1 MKVAQALMQQDLAH
15 IAMSINSKTAKD
27 VERAINSDAPT
38 FDDFMALISPAA
50 APYLEVMA
58 HRAKA
63 LTRHRFGNT
72 MQLFVPLYLSNLC
85 ANECTYCGFTM
96 SNKIKRK
103 TLTKSEVLSEINA
116 IRDMGFSQVLLVTGE
131 HETKVGIEY
140 FEQTLRAIRDK
151 VSYLIMEVQPLKRSQ
166 YETLKHCGL
175 DAVLV
180 YQETYSPQ
188 HYASY
193 HTRGKKQDF
202 LWRLEATDRIGQ
214 AGIDKIGIGALLGL
228 GDWRVDSAMTAL
240 HGKLLQQHYWQSRVS
255 IAFPRLRSCEGN
267 STGGNVLTN
276 HKLPNE
282 KDLLQL
288 ICAHRLFNREAELSL
303 STRESAAFRDGVMS
317 LGITSMSAASQTQPG
332 GYSAPSKTLNQFDID
347 DNRSVS
353 DVVNALCSNGLEPVW
368 KDWMPFED
376 RQLNAYM
383 KI

>member
-15 IAMSINSKTAKD
+15 LAMSINSKTASD
-27 VERAINSDAPT
+27 VERALNANTLSL
-38 FDDFMALISPAA
+38 DDFMALISPAGSH
-50 APYLEVMA
+50 YLEAMA
-58 HRAKA
+58 GRAQA

-103 TLTKSEVLSEINA
+103 TLSISEVLTEIEA
-116 IRDMGFSQVLLVTGE
+116 IKDMGFSQVLLVTGE
-131 HETKVGIEY
+131 HETKVGMDY
-140 FEQTLRAIRDK
+140 FEQTLSAIRDK
-151 VSYLIMEVQPLKRSQ
+151 VSYLMMEVQPLKWEQ
-166 YETLKHCGL
+166 YQTLKHLGL

-188 HYASY
+188 QYANY

-202 LWRLEATDRIGQ
+202 LWRLEASDRIGK

-240 HGKLLQQHYWQSRVS
+240 HGKLIQQHYWQSRVS

-267 STGGNVLTN
+267 NTGGNALTN
-276 HKLPNE
+276 SKLPNE
-282 KDLLQL
+282 RDLLQL
-288 ICAHRLFNREAELSL
+288 ICAHRLFNPQAELSL
-303 STRESAAFRDGVMS
+303 STRESAAFRDGVMP

-332 GYSAPSKTLNQFDID
+332 GYSEPSQALNQFDID
-347 DNRSVS
+347 DSRSVPE
-353 DVVNALCSNGLEPVW
+353 VVNAIARKGLEPVW
-368 KDWMPFED
+368 KDWMPFES
-376 RQLNAYM
+376 RA
-383 KI
+383 

>member
-1 MKVAQALMQQDLAH
+1 MKVAQALIQQDLSHLAL
-15 IAMSINSKTAKD
+15 SINSKTDSD
-27 VERAINSDAPT
+27 VERALNANTLSL
-38 FDDFMALISPAA
+38 DDFMALISPAGV
-50 APYLEVMA
+50 PYLEAMA
-58 HRAKA
+58 SRAQA

-103 TLTKSEVLSEINA
+103 TLSISEVLTEIEA
-116 IRDMGFSQVLLVTGE
+116 INDMGFSQVLLVTGE
-131 HETKVGIEY
+131 HETKVGMDY
-140 FEQTLRAIRDK
+140 FERTLSAIRDK
-151 VSYLIMEVQPLKRSQ
+151 VSYLMMEVQPLKREQ
-166 YETLKHCGL
+166 YETLKYQGL

-202 LWRLEATDRIGQ
+202 LWRLEASDRIGQ

-240 HGKLLQQHYWQSRVS
+240 HGKLIQQHYWQSRVS

-267 STGGNVLTN
+267 ALTN
-276 HKLPNE
+276 SKLPNE
-282 KDLLQL
+282 RDLLQL
-288 ICAHRLFNREAELSL
+288 ICAHRLFNPQAELSL
-303 STRESAAFRDGVMS
+303 STRESAAFRDGVMP

-332 GYSAPSKTLNQFDID
+332 GYSEPSQALNQFDID
-347 DNRSVS
+347 DNRSVP
-353 DVVNALCSNGLEPVW
+353 DVVNAIAARGLEPVW
-368 KDWMPFED
+368 KDWMPFKA
-376 RQLNAYM
+376 RA
-383 KI
+383 

>member
-1 MKVAQALMQQDLAH
+1 MKVAQALIQQDLSHLAL
-15 IAMSINSKTAKD
+15 SINSKTDSD
-27 VERAINSDAPT
+27 VERALNANTLSL
-38 FDDFMALISPAA
+38 DDFMALISPAGV
-50 APYLEVMA
+50 PYLEAMA
-58 HRAKA
+58 SRAQA

-103 TLTKSEVLSEINA
+103 TLSISEVLTEIEA
-116 IRDMGFSQVLLVTGE
+116 INDMGFSQVLLVTGE
-131 HETKVGIEY
+131 HETKVGMDY
-140 FEQTLRAIRDK
+140 FERTLSAIRDK
-151 VSYLIMEVQPLKRSQ
+151 VSYLMMEVQPLKREQ
-166 YETLKHCGL
+166 YETLKYQGL

-188 HYASY
+188 HYASF

-202 LWRLEATDRIGQ
+202 LWRLEASDRIGQ

-240 HGKLLQQHYWQSRVS
+240 HGKLIQQHYWQSRVS

-267 STGGNVLTN
+267 DTGGNALTN
-276 HKLPNE
+276 SKLPNE
-282 KDLLQL
+282 RDLLQL
-288 ICAHRLFNREAELSL
+288 ICAHRLFNQQAELSL
-303 STRESAAFRDGVMS
+303 STRESAAFRDGVMP

-332 GYSAPSKTLNQFDID
+332 GYSEPSQALNQFDID

-353 DVVNALCSNGLEPVW
+353 DVVNAIAARGLEPVW
-368 KDWMPFED
+368 KDWMPFKA
-376 RQLNAYM
+376 RA
-383 KI
+383 

>member
-15 IAMSINSKTAKD
+15 LAMSINSKTASD
-27 VERAINSDAPT
+27 VEQALNANTLSL
-38 FDDFMALISPAA
+38 DDFMALISPAGSH
-50 APYLEVMA
+50 YLEAMA
-58 HRAKA
+58 SRAQV

-103 TLTKSEVLSEINA
+103 TLSISEVLTEIEA
-116 IRDMGFSQVLLVTGE
+116 IKDLGFSQVLLVTGE
-131 HETKVGIEY
+131 HETKVGMDY
-140 FEQTLRAIRDK
+140 FEQTLSVIRDK
-151 VSYLIMEVQPLKRSQ
+151 VSYLMMEVQPLKWEQ
-166 YETLKHCGL
+166 YQTLKHLGL

-202 LWRLEATDRIGQ
+202 LWRLGASDRIGK

-240 HGKLLQQHYWQSRVS
+240 HGKLIQQHYWQSRVS

-267 STGGNVLTN
+267 DTGGNALTN
-276 HKLPNE
+276 KKLPNE
-282 KDLLQL
+282 RDLLQL
-288 ICAHRLFNREAELSL
+288 ICAHRIFNPQAELSL
-303 STRESAAFRDGVMS
+303 STRESAAFRDGVMP

-332 GYSAPSKTLNQFDID
+332 GYSEPSQALNQFDID
-347 DNRSVS
+347 DSRSVPE
-353 DVVNALCSNGLEPVW
+353 VVNAIARQGLEPVW
-368 KDWMPFED
+368 KDWMPFGA
-376 RQLNAYM
+376 QV
-383 KI
+383 